1 MIGPAR
7 VAAFRVLREVA
18 RGEAQPAAVLAR
30 EHRAL
35 RDPRDRALAT
45 EIVTG
50 TLRWQ
55 RALDA
60 AIAGAA
66 ARPTGELDA
75 GILLILRL
83 SLYQLLH
90 LDRVPAS
97 AVVDDAVSLTR
108 SAGQARAT
116 GFVNGVLR
124 TLSRQRERLGLPPRP
139 GADAPR
145 QAVLEYLGITQ
156 SHPDWLVARWLDRYG
171 FEQAAAWTEFNNTTP
186 PLTLRANRLVISR
199 DVLRQQLLEE
209 SELDTSPGRYAPDA
223 LIVHG
228 GRLPDA
234 LGRFTIQDEASQ
246 LVPLLLGARPGDRV
260 LDLCASPGGKATALA
275 ADLDGRGLVVA
286 CDARPRRMRLL
297 DAAVRESRAANIRL
311 VQVGSREEVP
321 FAPVFDRVIVDAPCS
336 GLGTVRR
343 DPDIRWR
350 RAETDLAGFAAY
362 QETLLDRAA
371 RAVAPGG
378 RLVYATCS
386 SEPEEN
392 EAIVNAFLAAH
403 PGFHLLDAREADPA
417 RLAAVTDVRGML
429 RTLPFAHGLEAFF
442 GAALVRS

>member
-18 RGEAQPAAVLAR
+18 RGDAQPASVLAR
-30 EHRAL
+30 EHRGLA
-35 RDPRDRALAT
+35 DPRDRALTT
-45 EIVTG
+45 EIVIG

-60 AIAGAA
+60 SIAAAA
-66 ARPTGELDA
+66 ARALDTLHA
-75 GILLILRL
+75 DILLILRL

-90 LDRVPAS
+90 LDRVPAA
-97 AVVDDAVSLTR
+97 AVVDDAVSLART
-108 SAGQARAT
+108 AGQARAT

-124 TLSRQRERLGLPPRP
+124 TLSRTRERLQLPPRP
-139 GADAPR
+139 EPGAPR
-145 QAVLEYLGITQ
+145 QAALDYLGVTQ
-156 SHPDWLVARWLDRYG
+156 SHPDWLAARWLDRYG
-171 FEQAAAWTEFNNTTP
+171 FEHAAAWAEFNNTTP
-186 PLTLRANRLVISR
+186 AVTLRANRVVMSR
-199 DVLRQQLLEE
+199 DALRAQLLDED
-209 SELDTSPGRYAPDA
+209 ELETTPGRYAPDA

-234 LGRFTIQDEASQ
+234 RGRFTIQDEASQ
-246 LVPLLLGARPGDRV
+246 LVPLLLGARPGARV

-275 ADLDGRGLVVA
+275 ADMEGRGLIVA
-286 CDARPRRMRLL
+286 CDTRPRRMRLL
-297 DAAVRESRAANIRL
+297 AATVRDSRAANIRL
-311 VQVGSREEVP
+311 VQVGSRDDAP

-350 RAETDLAGFAAY
+350 RTEAELAGFAAY
-362 QETLLDRAA
+362 QQTLLARAA

-392 EAIVNAFLAAH
+392 EAVVDAFVAAH
-403 PGFHLLDAREADPA
+403 PGFRLEDAREIDET
-417 RLAAVTDVRGML
+417 RLGPVTDARGML

-442 GAALVRS
+442 AAALIRG